1 MSHGITI
8 PVLRTPLDADTRVP
22 GSKSITNRA
31 LILAALAEGKSH
43 LTNVLFSDDTVYM
56 SEALLAAGFG
66 IESDPDTLSIQIE
79 GGLGRIVARERIR
92 LFVGNAGTA
101 MRFLAALLCLTHN
114 EYELTGTTRMRE
126 RPIGE
131 LLEALAALGASL
143 YSSEGTG
150 CPPVVING
158 VGLVGGECQ
167 LSGNISSQF
176 ISAILMIAP
185 YARQDVVIQIADRP
199 VSLPY
204 IRMTLA
210 MMQTFGVTSTV
221 TDDFRTIS
229 VQAGQRYSP
238 QDYAI
243 ESDASSA
250 SYFLAAPA
258 IAGGRVLVQDI
269 PENSLQGDAAFA
281 QLLGQMGARVSH
293 TSEGIEVRAE
303 RDSLRGIEADM
314 HDISDTFPTLAV
326 TALFASGPTSIR
338 NIANVRYKEC
348 DRITA
353 VASELVKL
361 GARVEEF
368 PDGLTIHPP
377 KEITAVRPSAAIAT
391 WDDHRMAMA
400 FSLAGLVIPGVEI
413 LDPDCTA
420 KTWPDYF
427 RDLAKLTGG
436 HA

>member
-1 MSHGITI
+1 MNRMTI
-8 PVLRTPLDADTRVP
+8 PVLQTPLDATARVP

-31 LILAALAEGKSH
+31 LVLAALAEGESR
-43 LTNVLFSDDTVYM
+43 LSNVLFSDDTVYM
-56 SEALLAAGFG
+56 SEALSAAGFG
-66 IESDPDTLSIQIE
+66 VESDPDALEIRVS
-79 GGLGRIVARERIR
+79 GGLGQIVARERTR

-101 MRFLAALLCLTHN
+101 MRFLTALLTLTHN
-114 EYELTGTTRMRE
+114 EYELTGTARMRE

-131 LLEALAALGASL
+131 LLEALAALGASV

-158 VGLVGGECQ
+158 AGLTGGECR
-167 LSGNISSQF
+167 LAGNISSQF
-176 ISAILMIAP
+176 ISAILMAAP
-185 YARQDVVIQIADRP
+185 CARQDVTIRITERP

-210 MMQTFGVTSTV
+210 MMRDFGVEASLS
-221 TDDFRTIS
+221 DDARTIH
-229 VQAGQRYSP
+229 VPAGHRYRAG
-238 QDYAI
+238 DYAI

-258 IAGGRVLVQDI
+258 IAGGRVLVEGI
-269 PENSLQGDAAFA
+269 PADSLQGDTAFA
-281 QLLGQMGARVSH
+281 DLLAEMGCRVTRNAS
-293 TSEGIEVRAE
+293 GIEVAAE
-303 RDSLRGIEADM
+303 RGALHGIEADM

-326 TALFASGPTSIR
+326 TALFAEGPTTIR
-338 NIANVRYKEC
+338 NIANVRLKEC

-361 GARVEEF
+361 GASVTEF
-368 PDGLTIHPP
+368 PDGMRIQPP
-377 KEITAVRPSAAIAT
+377 ADWSELRPAAPIAT

-413 LDPDCTA
+413 LDPDCTT
-420 KTWPDYF
+420 KTWPGF
-427 RDLAKLTGG
+427 FQDLARLTGG
-436 HA
+436 HT